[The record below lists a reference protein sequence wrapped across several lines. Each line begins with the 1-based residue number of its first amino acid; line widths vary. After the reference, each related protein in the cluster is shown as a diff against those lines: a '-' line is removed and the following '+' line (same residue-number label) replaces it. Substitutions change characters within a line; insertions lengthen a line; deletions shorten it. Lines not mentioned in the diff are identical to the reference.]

1 MAKQLNVNLAFTADT
16 SQAKAALQD
25 LQNNLSKI
33 TSAPATNFTGKWT
46 KEMQQ
51 ASTAA
56 MELKTHLQNATNIKT
71 GTLDFT
77 KLNQS
82 IQKSNMSISQYGQS
96 LLKLGPAGQQAFMS
110 LANAISQ
117 AEIPIRRSNAALQN
131 MMTTLK
137 NTARWQLSSSMLHG
151 FMSAVQSAYGY
162 AQDLNESLN
171 NIRIVTGQNI
181 DQMAKFAEKANQAA
195 RALSTTTTDYTDASL
210 IYYQQGL
217 SDSEV
222 EKRTA
227 VTIKM
232 ANAAG
237 QSAQVVSDQLT
248 AVWNN
253 FYDGSKSLEYYA
265 DVMTALGAA
274 TASSTDEIAGG
285 LEKFAAIA
293 DTIGLSYEYAASALA
308 TITANTR
315 QSEDVVGTALKT
327 IFARIQGLNLGET
340 LEDGTTLNK
349 YSEALQKVGISI
361 FDQNGELKKMDDIL
375 NEMGAKWE
383 TLNTA
388 QQTALAQTV
397 AGVRQYNQLISLM
410 DNWDSGDSDSMMANL
425 ETSYN
430 ATGTLQEQA
439 DIYAESWEAAQDRV
453 RAAAESIFSS
463 LMDEDFF
470 IGALNNIEKILT
482 GVDSFIDS
490 LGGLKGVLSTVG
502 VLLTKTFSTQM
513 AESLRNMAH
522 NVYMST
528 AGGRQAAVNEKYAEL
543 DNMQYQMSLGYG
555 GTGSISGE
563 AASRQYSQQI
573 AMQKELIANSD
584 KMSQS
589 EIANA
594 QKLLDLRRQIGEQVI
609 KAAEREEQSKDRLAN
624 SKQKAYMEMGMAK
637 GDAGVTPADIARFD
651 AISASMKKISMES
664 HALEGAFSRFGASVQ
679 QNGNAGEKEMAELSL
694 AVRMV
699 GKELDMSDDEITQY
713 MNAFKTGGE
722 EAAKAYEKLMGLL
735 NAKQGRNQ
743 ASMQGMGVDKK
754 TTQEIVDSYGQI
766 RDAVSRK
773 AEAER
778 RAKMAQEE
786 YKKSIQ
792 SAKGVV
798 KDWAN
803 SLVSGAQAVMS
814 FASILNSA
822 TSMIETLTNPD
833 ATGWEKFM
841 AVLQSGSMIMMMTV
855 SMFNSLAMAQKN
867 WQKGTLKNAASTL
880 IEAAATSLS
889 TKANEQNARAQMK
902 KAAGHNK
909 DANAALKDAAAT
921 KVEGQVTEKNNK
933 SLGKSFKSLGKSIG
947 DYAKAFKTQIA
958 GGVIVAA
965 SIALIIGTITAATN
979 QYNEAANNA
988 EKAAEAAE
996 QLANQYQDVK
1006 TNYESFISTADGYKN
1021 VIEGMKSLTKGTA
1034 EYNEQLLKANEYA
1047 MDLINKYDLIGKY
1060 SVQGGLIVFDE
1071 GALEAAQMQQL
1082 DALGKAQANSYAGQV
1097 AASHFTGQSNQTNLN
1112 RDINSAS
1119 DNGWNAANTGVTTVA
1134 GGLAGAG
1141 LAVGGAM
1148 LAGAT
1153 IGSSVPVI
1161 GTIIGAVVGLIA
1173 GIVTTAVVGA
1183 QSQAETDA
1191 INKLTE
1197 YVAENGDGIFA
1208 ARTWQEFDKMLT
1220 EAKIDIKDKDL
1231 IKSLYAN
1238 RDAVRELTLAEV
1250 ARLEREEANF
1260 EAGFAAYNMNNSQ
1273 YTGLEVGQGYMN
1285 EKASNYRDEHIDT
1298 VRGEV
1303 AGLSDEEFWAQYLSR
1318 VYGQQDVDAANKS
1331 GENVRI
1337 VDAGGDTVTVEK
1349 KNEGGVWETYG
1360 NEEGLDKDVAQE
1372 QLVNSILLEQASK
1385 AMDFEELD
1393 RYTTALEKAGLN
1405 IKEDAALM
1413 DSILAQFA
1421 DDGTIDLSGFTYSDL
1436 AKINVDALD
1445 GPMQA
1450 AVSEA
1455 ISSYEAGMSAK
1466 AKEIANSDW
1475 YKSLTPDEQDLVWTI
1490 ETDEHTT
1497 LESVKAALEAS
1508 QAYIDSH
1515 LLSTSIQVRDKAVD
1529 AYESGNFT
1537 ELKELYTSENSP
1549 YDMPWEDFLKLDP
1562 TDAINYLTGTGDV
1575 IVEAL
1580 ASNEDAIRE
1589 NSEALE
1595 QSEADR
1601 ERAEVAAYGEDRT
1614 AEDGVGG
1621 SEQVYYDAQARTED
1635 AATRVSGT
1643 EFHNTQMQNMWDLI
1657 GWSPDDDLDTSG
1669 ITVKY
1674 HAPEGVSMDYAEG
1687 MHGFESFAQTLASM
1701 LPAIEQFLGPNS
1713 EFYGQLQT
1721 YTDLISREQAA
1732 RDSGDTE
1739 LADSLFAEA
1748 NTYFTDVLGPVLL
1761 DILAAQNPHV
1771 NRNVIWDQMVSEFTG
1786 NGEYHNSILS
1796 GNDVAVG
1803 EVDRVIANRI
1813 LSALPFMPT
1822 QYDAEYAQAVADE
1835 EEAKTTHEANVASA
1849 EGETGTYTDLKAQE
1863 EQLHIDKHVNAQAQK
1878 ADIEKYGLDPEV
1890 YEEAKRAIAAAN
1902 KELEGQEG
1910 VLHRLARAQLRA
1922 ERGMETIEG
1931 AQEDWKQVIEDSGR
1945 EGSAYLEV
1953 ITDMRDAYADVFDL
1967 DPAQAQMLTAEFL
1980 SDAENLNLMTEALK
1994 GNDEAWDQWKLNVA
2008 NQILD
2013 GAAISGNVREALD
2026 GVMGTIATYDFEANG
2041 IEIGAELND
2050 TPFWDTLAQMEI
2062 GSAEAANAITDSLS
2076 SMGVDAE
2083 LEEHTVTVPPGATT
2097 TTKDG
2102 YYEYIDNSDP
2112 TNPIPRTI
2120 PINST
2125 ATQTEEGTT
2134 YTWYTIKG
2142 AKYNG
2147 KGVSPPPGGGGKK
2160 KGGGGGGG
2168 SKPKKTSES
2177 RKKKSDVVDRYK
2189 EVNDRIEETTRL
2201 YEKNATA
2208 ADRLWGPKRIAM
2220 LKSNVKLLEQENK
2233 QLKEK
2238 YELSKKYLQED
2249 ATALQKAAQ
2258 EAGIS
2263 FNIDNAT
2270 GNILNYTDQMTKL
2283 FEEREALLNSF
2294 GAEMD
2299 EKEQERLEEFDK
2311 KLEKVK
2317 EAYEAYEQTLDE
2329 KKDLE
2334 QEQLEKL
2341 AAIQQEYYDILSEEL
2356 EIKLTV
2362 NDTDLK
2368 VLEYYLGKVK
2378 DDFFSMAEAAAIMFK
2393 DSNSTG
2399 YGKSQ
2404 LSVYLKEMQD
2414 YQTQYDKLLHDYTT
2428 INPETGET
2436 YINQA
2441 QFIEGLQEIQD
2452 GLYENLDAMKEL
2464 DNTMLHYYGDT
2475 LAAAAEE
2482 LEKYTS
2488 LMDHHVDVLD
2498 HYANLLDLLGR
2509 SEDWESMKTVL
2520 SAQVEVAENAAE
2532 VSKANYEMLAE
2543 EAKNKKAAWDAAK
2556 NDDSLSDY
2564 EKSVIEQQWLDAQ
2577 NAANEAQSQM
2587 LEDAEAWAEAL
2598 KSLLETELAELADI
2612 LEKSLSGE
2620 FGSLDN
2626 MISSMERANSLQEE
2640 YLTTTNQIYETNKL
2654 MRTAQQEIDKSTNSV
2669 AKRRLKQFIDET
2681 EQLQNQNKLS
2691 QFELEIQQ
2699 AKYDLLLAEIA
2710 LEEAQ
2715 KSKST
2720 VRLQRDSEGNFG
2732 YVYTAD
2738 QNEIAQAQQ
2747 DLEDAQNAL
2756 YNIGLEGANKYAESY
2771 AQTIQEMNDA
2781 VTELTEQWQNGEISS
2796 KEEYQER
2803 MLALE
2808 KYYGEK
2814 LMQYSD
2820 LHSKA
2825 LVVDSRIA
2833 DEAWTK
2839 DFAHMTTQTQ
2849 LWMKNVDSYVSGVER
2864 AMGRYQTGID
2874 KIERE
2879 TGMDLKSLK
2888 DKTEDIKKENEAL
2901 AKSITDPENGLIK
2914 AIKDEITAVG
2924 ALTLEYAKMW
2934 KEMQKA
2940 RQEAELLAQSIGK
2953 TIDNESDDDPN
2964 NDLNPTN
2971 QNPPPS
2977 NPTPPPSDPTPP
2989 PSNTESYKTGHLT
3002 WTGNGGSRIW
3012 TDSAG
3017 KTYTAGSAEGK
3028 AIQAAFNRA
3037 YSKNGGYKGD
3047 YFLGWNRLDADVLHK
3062 KYGLSTG
3069 GYTGDWPGS
3078 YGKLAFLHQKEL
3090 VLNAKDTENL
3100 LATMDIL
3107 DKIISTIDLYSS
3119 SAQLGGLLNT
3129 PRYSALNNGD
3139 TLEQN
3144 VHIEASFPN
3153 VNDHNEIE
3161 EALNNLINRASQ
3173 YAYRQ

>member
-117 AEIPIRRSNAALQN
+117 AEIPIRRSNIALQN

-361 FDQNGELKKMDDIL
+361 FDQNGELKKMDNIL

-383 TLNTA
+383 SLNNA

-522 NVYMST
+522 NIYMST
-528 AGGRQAAVNEKYAEL
+528 AGGRQAAINEKYSEL
-543 DNMQYQMSLGYG
+543 DNMQYQMSLGYE

-679 QNGNAGEKEMAELSL
+679 QNGNASEKEMAELSL

-699 GKELDMSDDEITQY
+699 GKELNMSDDEITQY

-778 RAKMAQEE
+778 RAKMAQED

-902 KAAGHNK
+902 KAAGHKK
-909 DANAALKDAAAT
+909 DADAAVKDAIAT
-921 KVEGQVTEKNNK
+921 EIEGKTTEKNNK
-933 SLGKSFKSLGKSIG
+933 SLKKSFKDLGKSIG
-947 DYAKAFKTQIA
+947 DYAKAFKTQIG

-988 EKAAEAAE
+988 ENAAKAAE
-996 QLANQYQDVK
+996 QLANQYQSVK
-1006 TNYESFISTADGYKN
+1006 ENYDGFISTAKGYEE
-1021 VIEGMKSLTKGTA
+1021 VVEGMKGLTKGTA

-1060 SVQGGLIVFDE
+1060 SIQGGLIVFDE
-1071 GALEAAQMQQL
+1071 GALEDAQMQQL
-1082 DALGKAQANSYAGQV
+1082 DALGKAQASSYMGQV
-1097 AASHFTGQSNQTNLN
+1097 ASSHFTGESNQTNLN

-1119 DNGWNAANTGVTTVA
+1119 DNGLNAANVGVTTAA

-1141 LAVGGAM
+1141 IAVGGAM

-1183 QSQAETDA
+1183 ESKAEDEA
-1191 INKLTE
+1191 LNNLTE
-1197 YVAENGDGIFA
+1197 YVAKNGDGIFA
-1208 ARTWQEFDKMLT
+1208 AKDWEAFDKMLADAQL
-1220 EAKIDIKDKDL
+1220 EIKDKEL
-1231 IKSLYAN
+1231 VKSLYEN

-1260 EAGFAAYNMNNSQ
+1260 EAGFAAYNMNNAQ
-1273 YTGLEVGQGYMN
+1273 YTGLEVGQGYLN
-1285 EKASNYRDEHIDT
+1285 EQASNYREENIDA
-1298 VRGEV
+1298 VREEV
-1303 AGLSDEEFWAQYLSR
+1303 SGLWSGSNDDFWAKYLQY
-1318 VYGQQDVDAANKS
+1318 VYGQKDIDVDNTS

-1337 VDAGGDTVTVEK
+1337 VDLGGGAVTVEK
-1349 KNEGGVWETYG
+1349 KNEDGVWETYG
-1360 NEEGLDKDVAQE
+1360 NKDGLDEDVAQE
-1372 QLVNSILLEQASK
+1372 QLVNAILLERASA
-1385 AMDFEELD
+1385 AMDFDTLNN
-1393 RYTTALEKAGLN
+1393 LVEKLIGAGLN
-1405 IKEDAALM
+1405 LEEDSALM
-1413 DSILAQFA
+1413 DSILAQYA
-1421 DDGTIDLSGFTYSDL
+1421 DNGKIDLSNFKYSDL
-1436 AKINVDALD
+1436 TKINLNALE
-1445 GPMQA
+1445 GPMGN

-1455 ISSYEAGMSAK
+1455 ITSYQNGMSEI
-1466 AKEIANSDW
+1466 AKEISDSDW
-1475 YKSLTPDEQDLVWTI
+1475 YKGLMPEQQDLVWDI
-1490 ETDEHTT
+1490 QIDEYQT
-1497 LESVKAALEAS
+1497 LDSVKAALEAS
-1508 QAYIDSH
+1508 QSYINANK
-1515 LLSTSIQVRDKAVD
+1515 LTTSIDVQNAIMKAYQD
-1529 AYESGNFT
+1529 GDMETFKN
-1537 ELKELYTSENSP
+1537 LYNDENSP
-1549 YDMPWEDFLKLDP
+1549 YKDAMSYEQFLEMDP
-1562 TDAINYLTGTGDV
+1562 EEAFRFLETGATEISEAYEVNQKAIDDNTAAINAAKG
-1575 IVEAL
+1575 AL
-1580 ASNEDAIRE
+1580 DRANE
-1589 NSEALE
+1589 
-1595 QSEADR
+1595 
-1601 ERAEVAAYGEDRT
+1601 AAYGTDGK
-1614 AEDGVGG
+1614 EDGIGGTDQVAHDARVEEQETRDALTTFDTAVG
-1621 SEQVYYDAQARTED
+1621 YNPN
-1635 AATRVSGT
+1635 GT
-1643 EFHNTQMQNMWDLI
+1643 AYIQINDETGEAEGGRYNIPTNKNI
-1657 GWSPDDDLDTSG
+1657 GTTGMLWWKHTGYEAYSTVDTSG
-1669 ITVKY
+1669 SIDAVIGPLGELLGTDSPFYLGVQKY
-1674 HAPEGVSMDYAEG
+1674 SDYIAE
-1687 MHGFESFAQTLASM
+1687 AQ
-1701 LPAIEQFLGPNS
+1701 NS
-1713 EFYGQLQT
+1713 ETGQWSEEALTWIQN
-1721 YTDLISREQAA
+1721 D
-1732 RDSGDTE
+1732 
-1739 LADSLFAEA
+1739 FA
-1748 NTYFTDVLGPVLL
+1748 PM
-1761 DILAAQNPHV
+1761 LAAQLAKSP
-1771 NRNVIWDQMVSEFTG
+1771 
-1786 NGEYHNSILS
+1786 EY
-1796 GNDVAVG
+1796 DVY
-1803 EVDRVIANRI
+1803 R
-1813 LSALPFMPT
+1813 
-1822 QYDAEYAQAVADE
+1822 
-1835 EEAKTTHEANVASA
+1835 EANWSEQQIIDYITSYVFSDLYNGIYEGMMHNENVLPAYNILDAARLLYQNDYIGEA
-1849 EGETGTYTDLKAQE
+1849 EVNTAEAEQTHREAEAAAGESGAAQQNLDTYEAQRTELLENWHQQNQRFQAEIE
-1863 EQLHIDKHVNAQAQK
+1863 ELGF
-1878 ADIEKYGLDPEV
+1878 DIPI
-1890 YEEAKRAIAAAN
+1890 YEEMKRQLVATNA
-1902 KELEGQEG
+1902 ELEGQEG
-1910 VLHRLARAQLRA
+1910 LLHDLAKAQLRA
-1922 ERGMETIEG
+1922 DRGSKKMSESQEG
-1931 AQEDWKQVIEDSGR
+1931 W
-1945 EGSAYLEV
+1945 LEV
-1953 ITDMRDAYADVFDL
+1953 IEESNGEGADYLQTVIDIRDAYADVFDL
-1967 DPAQAQMLTAEFL
+1967 DPSVAALLTAEFL
-1980 SDAENLNLMTEALK
+1980 TSAENMNLMTEALA
-1994 GNDEAWDQWKLNVA
+1994 GNDAAWDQWKANVA
-2008 NQILD
+2008 
-2013 GAAISGNVREALD
+2013 SALID
-2026 GVMGTIATYDFEANG
+2026 GVDITPQLESTLDTAFATIAEYDFG
-2041 IEIGAELND
+2041 DIEIGTSLD
-2050 TPFWDTLAQMEI
+2050 TYPFWTAISEMQI
-2062 GSAEAANAITDSLS
+2062 GSLEAATAISAALS
-2076 SMGVDAE
+2076 SMGVDAKIVK
-2083 LEEHTVTVPPGATT
+2083 HTVHASGEVRTWNTSGQLIDGNGEVVDVDAQAIMESDPVTQTYYTLEGAT
-2097 TTKDG
+2097 
-2102 YYEYIDNSDP
+2102 
-2112 TNPIPRTI
+2112 
-2120 PINST
+2120 
-2125 ATQTEEGTT
+2125 
-2134 YTWYTIKG
+2134 
-2142 AKYNG
+2142 YNG
-2147 KGVSPPPGGGGKK
+2147 KGVTPPSGGSGGKG
-2160 KGGGGGGG
+2160 GGGGGGG
-2168 SKPKKTSES
+2168 SKPKKAKVV
-2177 RKKKSDVVDRYK
+2177 KKTDVVERYK
-2189 EVNDRIEETTRL
+2189 EIDDNLDDIAD
-2201 YEKNATA
+2201 KMDDASKA
-2208 ADRLWGPKRIAM
+2208 ADRLWGPARLKQMKKVNEALEDEIDALKAKR
-2220 LKSNVKLLEQENK
+2220 K
-2233 QLKEK
+2233 
-2238 YELSKKYLQED
+2238 
-2249 ATALQKAAQ
+2249 
-2258 EAGIS
+2258 EAGDYLKQDKKDLINTGKENGVS
-2263 FNIDNAT
+2263 FTFDAN
-2270 GNILNYTDQMTKL
+2270 GNISNYDAEMTKL
-2283 FEEREALLNSF
+2283 YNELDAAITSANADGNATES
-2294 GAEMD
+2294 
-2299 EKEQERLEEFDK
+2299 EQEKIDK
-2311 KLEKVK
+2311 IQERIDKVK
-2317 EAYEAYEQTLDE
+2317 EAIDQYDETRELIEDLDNDIQDKIYEWQDNNYEQLNY
-2329 KKDLE
+2329 
-2334 QEQLEKL
+2334 KL
-2341 AAIQQEYYDILSEEL
+2341 EL
-2356 EIKLTV
+2356 EIEI
-2362 NDTDLK
+2362 NDSEMER
-2368 VLEYYLGKVK
+2368 LEYYLGKIEGNIYK
-2378 DDFFSMAEAAAIMFK
+2378 TAEAFTKMKEIT
-2393 DSNSTG
+2393 DVYNDNLSNQAQYVADLENAYYAGEISLDAYKEG
-2399 YGKSQ
+2399 LRESQ
-2404 LSVYLKEMQD
+2404 SATIENLQALQEQKEAMQD
-2414 YQTQYDKLLHDYTT
+2414 YYGEVMNLALEEIALYTD
-2428 INPETGET
+2428 E
-2436 YINQA
+2436 
-2441 QFIEGLQEIQD
+2441 
-2452 GLYENLDAMKEL
+2452 M
-2464 DNTMLHYYGDT
+2464 
-2475 LAAAAEE
+2475 EE
-2482 LEKYTS
+2482 LNS
-2488 LMDHHVDVLD
+2488 VLD
-2498 HYANLLDLLGR
+2498 HYSNILELVGKQ
-2509 SEDWESMKTVL
+2509 EDYATKGKVL
-2520 SAQVEVAENAAE
+2520 Q
-2532 VSKANYEMLAE
+2532 SKATNLRNEMQVQQKLYEESNAE
-2543 EAKNKKAAWDAAK
+2543 AEKWAEKMANAVEGSNEYETYKKNWIAAQ
-2556 NDDSLSDY
+2556 
-2564 EKSVIEQQWLDAQ
+2564 E
-2577 NAANEAQSQM
+2577 AANEAQDNM
-2587 LEDAEAWAEAL
+2587 LSKTEEWAEAM
-2598 KSLLETELAELADI
+2598 KAVVENKLAD
-2612 LEKSLSGE
+2612 LAHTMEESLTGGTSFDE
-2620 FGSLDN
+2620 LLT
-2626 MISSMERANSLQEE
+2626 SMERRSSLQEE

-2654 MRTAQQEIDKSTNSV
+2654 MRQAQQEIDKTTNSV
-2669 AKRRLKQFIDET
+2669 AKRRLQGFINET
-2681 EQLQNQNKLS
+2681 AHMQDQNKLS
-2691 QFELEIQQ
+2691 QYELDIQQ

-2715 KSKST
+2715 NAKST

-2738 QNEIAQAQQ
+2738 SGAVAEAEQELA
-2747 DLEDAQNAL
+2747 DKQNAL
-2756 YNIGLEGANKYAESY
+2756 YNLGLEGANDYSQKYAETMQE
-2771 AQTIQEMNDA
+2771 AQDA
-2781 VTELTEQWQNGEISS
+2781 ITELTEMWMNGEIESEEEFQRRKAEIQDYYYEKLKQYSNLYQVALTTDSNVIKDAWSS
-2796 KEEYQER
+2796 DFNDMIYKTDEWKGAVDEYFAGAAESMQVWAEVCATVLSESGLDDISTKVGEIDQKSQDLKTTLIGEDGESGVVGAMMSEVEAAGKLSEAYIGIQNEIDKLIEKYEE
-2803 MLALE
+2803 LLE
-2808 KYYGEK
+2808 KVNEDYTNPDTE
-2814 LMQYSD
+2814 
-2820 LHSKA
+2820 
-2825 LVVDSRIA
+2825 VVDPAIDP
-2833 DEAWTK
+2833 DE
-2839 DFAHMTTQTQ
+2839 
-2849 LWMKNVDSYVSGVER
+2849 E
-2864 AMGRYQTGID
+2864 
-2874 KIERE
+2874 EE
-2879 TGMDLKSLK
+2879 
-2888 DKTEDIKKENEAL
+2888 EE
-2901 AKSITDPENGLIK
+2901 
-2914 AIKDEITAVG
+2914 
-2924 ALTLEYAKMW
+2924 
-2934 KEMQKA
+2934 
-2940 RQEAELLAQSIGK
+2940 
-2953 TIDNESDDDPN
+2953 
-2964 NDLNPTN
+2964 
-2971 QNPPPS
+2971 
-2977 NPTPPPSDPTPP
+2977 DPTPP
-2989 PSNTESYKTGHLT
+2989 TPDPDPPAGPT
-3002 WTGNGGSRIW
+3002 WDRVKAAYDRIN
-3012 TDSAG
+3012 AG
-3017 KTYTAGSAEGK
+3017 KWGHGINNRIQNGKNEGFTEEEVRLGQKLINKVYGGMSLSAAKK
-3028 AIQAAFNRA
+3028 A
-3037 YSKNGGYKGD
+3037 
-3047 YFLGWNRLDADVLHK
+3047 LGFD
-3062 KYGLSTG
+3062 TG
-3069 GYTGDWPGS
+3069 GYTGDWAGS

-3090 VLNAKDTENL
+3090 VLNQGDTENF
-3100 LATMDIL
+3100 LASMEVLERIL
-3107 DKIISTIDLYSS
+3107 QMIDLQSASS
-3119 SAQLGGLLNT
+3119 QIGGLLNS
-3129 PRYSALNNGD
+3129 PSIGPASSEP
-3139 TLEQN
+3139 LEQN

-3153 VNDHNEIE
+3153 VSDRNEIE
-3161 EALNNLINRASQ
+3161 EAFSNLINLASQ
-3173 YAYRQ
+3173 YAYRD